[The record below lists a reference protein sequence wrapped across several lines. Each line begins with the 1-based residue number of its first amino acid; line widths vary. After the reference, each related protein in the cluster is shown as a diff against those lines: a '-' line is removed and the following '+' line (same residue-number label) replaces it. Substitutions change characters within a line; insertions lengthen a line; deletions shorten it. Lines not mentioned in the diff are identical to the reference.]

1 MERVL
6 LVRMGEI
13 FLKGDNRPQF
23 INALAR
29 RVRYAIWPLHGR
41 LELAQGRMYV
51 KGVQDMDLCV
61 DKVTKVFG
69 VHSVSPALEVE
80 KDLAAIERAA
90 IEMTKDLSGSFKVS
104 ARRADK
110 RFPMDSMQI
119 NAHLGGVVL
128 DNNPNL
134 HVDVHKPDH
143 VLSVEIRELAYLHIA
158 KIAAVGG
165 MPVGTS
171 GKALLLLSGGIDSP
185 VAGFMLAKR
194 GVELSAIHYHSFPF
208 TSEQAKRKVVEL
220 AHILSQY
227 TGPIHLY
234 VVPFTKIQ
242 QELYDKC
249 PDNQLTILMRRFMM
263 RIANRVALEKGCGA
277 LITGESLGQVASQTM
292 EGLQCSSDVCTLPV
306 FRPLIGFD
314 KTEIMDRAQQIGTYD
329 TSILPYEDCCTIFTP
344 KHPTTKPKVERLR
357 ESEALLDVEG
367 LTEEAVQGIEEI
379 LVRYGDAV
387 ESGAC

>member
-110 RFPMDSMQI
+110 RFPMDSMQL

-143 VLSVEIRELAYLHIA
+143 VLSVEIRELAYLHVA

>member
-110 RFPMDSMQI
+110 RFPMDSMQL

-143 VLSVEIRELAYLHIA
+143 VLSVEIRELAYLHVA

-165 MPVGTS
+165 T
-171 GKALLLLSGGIDSP
+171 D
-185 VAGFMLAKR
+185 
-194 GVELSAIHYHSFPF
+194 
-208 TSEQAKRKVVEL
+208 
-220 AHILSQY
+220 
-227 TGPIHLY
+227 
-234 VVPFTKIQ
+234 
-242 QELYDKC
+242 C
-249 PDNQLTILMRRFMM
+249 P
-263 RIANRVALEKGCGA
+263 
-277 LITGESLGQVASQTM
+277 
-292 EGLQCSSDVCTLPV
+292 
-306 FRPLIGFD
+306 
-314 KTEIMDRAQQIGTYD
+314 
-329 TSILPYEDCCTIFTP
+329 
-344 KHPTTKPKVERLR
+344 
-357 ESEALLDVEG
+357 
-367 LTEEAVQGIEEI
+367 
-379 LVRYGDAV
+379 
-387 ESGAC
+387 

>member
-110 RFPMDSMQI
+110 RFPMDSMQL

-134 HVDVHKPDH
+134 RVDVHKPDH
-143 VLSVEIRELAYLHIA
+143 VLSVEIRELAYLHVA

-344 KHPTTKPKVERLR
+344 RHPTTKPKVERLR

-387 ESGAC
+387 ENSVC

>member
-110 RFPMDSMQI
+110 RFPMDSMQL

-134 HVDVHKPDH
+134 RVDVHKPDH
-143 VLSVEIRELAYLHIA
+143 VLSVEIRELAYLHVA

-387 ESGAC
+387 ENSVC

>member
-143 VLSVEIRELAYLHIA
+143 VLSVEIRELAYLHVT

>member
-6 LVRMGEI
+6 LVCMGEI

-143 VLSVEIRELAYLHIA
+143 VLSVEIRELAYLHVA

-387 ESGAC
+387 ENSVC

>member
-134 HVDVHKPDH
+134 RVDVHKPDH
-143 VLSVEIRELAYLHIA
+143 VLSVEIRELAYLHVA

-292 EGLQCSSDVCTLPV
+292 EGLQCSSDVCTQPV

-387 ESGAC
+387 ENSVC

>member
-51 KGVQDMDLCV
+51 KGVRDMDLCV

-110 RFPMDSMQI
+110 RFPMDSMQL

-143 VLSVEIRELAYLHIA
+143 VLSVEIRELAYLHVA

-387 ESGAC
+387 ENSVC

>member
-110 RFPMDSMQI
+110 RFPMDSMQL

-387 ESGAC
+387 ESGVC

>member
-134 HVDVHKPDH
+134 RVDVHKPDH
-143 VLSVEIRELAYLHIA
+143 VLSVEIRELAYLHVA

-387 ESGAC
+387 ENSVC

>member
-110 RFPMDSMQI
+110 RFPMDSMQL

-143 VLSVEIRELAYLHIA
+143 VLSVEIRELAYLHVA

-344 KHPTTKPKVERLR
+344 RHPTTKPKVERLR

-387 ESGAC
+387 ENSVC

>member
-110 RFPMDSMQI
+110 RFPMDSMQL

-143 VLSVEIRELAYLHIA
+143 VLSVEIRELAYLHVA

-387 ESGAC
+387 ESGVC

>member
-110 RFPMDSMQI
+110 RFPMDSMQL

-128 DNNPNL
+128 DNNPNP

-143 VLSVEIRELAYLHIA
+143 VLSVEIRELAYLHVA

-344 KHPTTKPKVERLR
+344 KHPTTKPKVDRLR

>member
-80 KDLAAIERAA
+80 KDLTAIERAA

-110 RFPMDSMQI
+110 RFPMDSMQL

-143 VLSVEIRELAYLHIA
+143 VLSVEIRELAYLHVA

-165 MPVGTS
+165 MPVGNS
-171 GKALLLLSGGIDSP
+171 GKALNLLSGGIDSP

>member
-110 RFPMDSMQI
+110 RFPMDSMQL

-143 VLSVEIRELAYLHIA
+143 VLSVEIRELAYLHVA

-379 LVRYGDAV
+379 LVRYGDTV
-387 ESGAC
+387 ENSVC

>member
-110 RFPMDSMQI
+110 RFPMDSMQL

-143 VLSVEIRELAYLHIA
+143 VLSVEIRELAYLHVA

-344 KHPTTKPKVERLR
+344 KHHTTKPKVERLR

-379 LVRYGDAV
+379 LVRYGDTV
-387 ESGAC
+387 ENSVC

>member
-143 VLSVEIRELAYLHIA
+143 VLSVEIRELAYLHVA

>member
-143 VLSVEIRELAYLHIA
+143 VLSVEIRELAYLHVA

-194 GVELSAIHYHSFPF
+194 GVELSAIHFHSFPF

-387 ESGAC
+387 ESGVC

>member
-80 KDLAAIERAA
+80 KDLTAIERAA

-110 RFPMDSMQI
+110 RFPMDSMQL

-143 VLSVEIRELAYLHIA
+143 VLSVEIRELAYLHVA

-387 ESGAC
+387 ENSVC

>member
-1 MERVL
+1 
-6 LVRMGEI
+6 MGEI

-143 VLSVEIRELAYLHIA
+143 VLSVEIRELAYLHVT

-387 ESGAC
+387 ENSVC

>member
-51 KGVQDMDLCV
+51 KGVRDMDLCV

-143 VLSVEIRELAYLHIA
+143 VLSVEIRELAYLHVA

>member
-110 RFPMDSMQI
+110 RFPMDSMQL

-143 VLSVEIRELAYLHIA
+143 VLSVEIRELAYLHVA

-387 ESGAC
+387 ENSVC

>member
-13 FLKGDNRPQF
+13 FLKGDTRPQF

-110 RFPMDSMQI
+110 RFPMDSMQL

-143 VLSVEIRELAYLHIA
+143 VLSVEIRELAYLHVT

-387 ESGAC
+387 ENSVC

>member
-1 MERVL
+1 
-6 LVRMGEI
+6 MGEI

-110 RFPMDSMQI
+110 RFPMDSMQL

-134 HVDVHKPDH
+134 RVDVHKPDH
-143 VLSVEIRELAYLHIA
+143 VLSVEIRELAYLHVA

-387 ESGAC
+387 ENSVC

>member
-1 MERVL
+1 
-6 LVRMGEI
+6 
-13 FLKGDNRPQF
+13 
-23 INALAR
+23 
-29 RVRYAIWPLHGR
+29 
-41 LELAQGRMYV
+41 
-51 KGVQDMDLCV
+51 
-61 DKVTKVFG
+61 
-69 VHSVSPALEVE
+69 
-80 KDLAAIERAA
+80 
-90 IEMTKDLSGSFKVS
+90 MTKDLSGSFKVS

-110 RFPMDSMQI
+110 RFPMDSMQL

-143 VLSVEIRELAYLHIA
+143 VLSVEIRELAYLHVA

-234 VVPFTKIQ
+234 AVPFTKIQ

-249 PDNQLTILMRRFMM
+249 PDNQLTILMRRLHDAH
-263 RIANRVALEKGCGA
+263 RQPVALEKGCGA

-314 KTEIMDRAQQIGTYD
+314 KTEIMDRAPAD
-329 TSILPYEDCCTIFTP
+329 R
-344 KHPTTKPKVERLR
+344 HLR
-357 ESEALLDVEG
+357 HLDSALRGLLYHLYPQAPHHQAEGGAAAESEALLDVEG

-387 ESGAC
+387 ENSVC

>member
-1 MERVL
+1 
-6 LVRMGEI
+6 MGEI

-110 RFPMDSMQI
+110 RFPMDSMQL

-143 VLSVEIRELAYLHIA
+143 VLSVEIRELAYLHVA

-387 ESGAC
+387 ENSVC

>member
-51 KGVQDMDLCV
+51 KGVRDMDLCV

-143 VLSVEIRELAYLHIA
+143 VLSVEIRELAYLHVA

-344 KHPTTKPKVERLR
+344 RHPTTKPKVERLR

-387 ESGAC
+387 ENSVC

>member
-51 KGVQDMDLCV
+51 KGVRDMDLCV

-110 RFPMDSMQI
+110 RFPMDSMQL

-143 VLSVEIRELAYLHIA
+143 VLSVEIRELAYLHVA

>member
-80 KDLAAIERAA
+80 KALAAIERAA

-143 VLSVEIRELAYLHIA
+143 VLSVEIRELAYLHVT

-165 MPVGTS
+165 MPEGTS

-387 ESGAC
+387 ENSVC

>member
-1 MERVL
+1 
-6 LVRMGEI
+6 MGEI

-143 VLSVEIRELAYLHIA
+143 VLSVEIRELAYLHVA

-387 ESGAC
+387 ENSVC

>member
-13 FLKGDNRPQF
+13 FLLGDNRPQF

-110 RFPMDSMQI
+110 RFPMDSMQL

-143 VLSVEIRELAYLHIA
+143 VLSVEIRELAYLHVA

-379 LVRYGDAV
+379 LVRYGDTV
-387 ESGAC
+387 ENSVC

>member
-143 VLSVEIRELAYLHIA
+143 VLSVEIRELAYLHVT

-387 ESGAC
+387 ENSVC

>member
-110 RFPMDSMQI
+110 RFPMDSMQL

-143 VLSVEIRELAYLHIA
+143 VLSVEIRELAYLHVA

-234 VVPFTKIQ
+234 AVPFTKIQ

-249 PDNQLTILMRRFMM
+249 PDNQLTILMRRLMM

-387 ESGAC
+387 ENSVC

>member
-110 RFPMDSMQI
+110 RFPMDSMQL

-143 VLSVEIRELAYLHIA
+143 VLSVEIRELAYLHVT

-387 ESGAC
+387 ENSVC

>member
-51 KGVQDMDLCV
+51 KGVRDMDLCV

-110 RFPMDSMQI
+110 RFPMDSMQL

-143 VLSVEIRELAYLHIA
+143 VLSVEIRELAYLHVA

-344 KHPTTKPKVERLR
+344 RHPTTKPKVERLR

-387 ESGAC
+387 ENSVC

>member
-110 RFPMDSMQI
+110 RFPIDSMK
-119 NAHLGGVVL
+119 LGGVVL

-143 VLSVEIRELAYLHIA
+143 VLSVEIRELAYLHVA

-387 ESGAC
+387 ENSVC